1 MVGREGRRTSFEV
14 TTNSMVVYSKLAT
27 RRFPDSRAVAAMVAA
42 VVAGADPARVTKQ
55 ESGCCI
61 L

>member
-1 MVGREGRRTSFEV
+1 MGREGRRMSFEV
-14 TTNSMVVYSKLAT
+14 TTNSVLVYSKLAT
-27 RRFPDSRAVAAMVAA
+27 RRFPDSRAVADMVAA
-42 VVAGADPARVTKQ
+42 VVAGAAPARVTKQ